1 MTTTIEDAFGSR
13 QMVDGFLLN
22 NQLTDFS
29 FDSVDANGPIANR
42 VQPGKRPR
50 SSMAPTFVFEKGTK
64 KLVLSTGSPG
74 GSAIINY
81 VGKVLVGTMDW
92 GLNVQQAISLPNF
105 GSRNGPTE
113 LEQGRV
119 SDALVEEL
127 KARGH
132 NVRVM
137 EQTSGLQGIMR
148 TTIHGEEVWFG
159 GADPRREGI
168 VKGD

>member
-1 MTTTIEDAFGSR
+1 
-13 QMVDGFLLN
+13 
-22 NQLTDFS
+22 
-29 FDSVDANGPIANR
+29 
-42 VQPGKRPR
+42 
-50 SSMAPTFVFEKGTK
+50 
-64 KLVLSTGSPG
+64 
-74 GSAIINY
+74 

-92 GLNVQQAISLPNF
+92 GLTVQQAISLPNF

-119 SDALVEEL
+119 SEALVEQL

-132 NVRVM
+132 TVRVM

-148 TTIHGEEVWFG
+148 ANIHGEEMWLG

-168 VKGD
+168 VAGE